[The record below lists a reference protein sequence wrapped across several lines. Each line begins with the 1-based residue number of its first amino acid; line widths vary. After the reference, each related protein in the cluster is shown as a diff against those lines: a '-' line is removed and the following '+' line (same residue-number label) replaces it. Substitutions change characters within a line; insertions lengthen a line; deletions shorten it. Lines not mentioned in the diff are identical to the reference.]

1 MILIENIV
9 VILIKDIIVILIE
22 DTVILIED
30 INVIQWTSQVVYDKG
45 NNLCKKKNHSSIRP
59 NPNPILIT
67 YPIPNSIPNPNPNPT
82 LLCQLIN
89 SKKIQGTAQLN

>member
-30 INVIQWTSQVVYDKG
+30 TNVIQWTSQVVHDKK
-45 NNLCKKKNHSSIRP
+45 NNLCKKMN
-59 NPNPILIT
+59 LF
-67 YPIPNSIPNPNPNPT
+67 
-82 LLCQLIN
+82 
-89 SKKIQGTAQLN
+89 